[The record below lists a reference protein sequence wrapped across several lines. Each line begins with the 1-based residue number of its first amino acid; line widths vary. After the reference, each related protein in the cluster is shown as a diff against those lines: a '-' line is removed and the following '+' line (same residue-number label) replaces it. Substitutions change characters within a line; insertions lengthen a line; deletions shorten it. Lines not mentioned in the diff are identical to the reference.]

1 MTAAAPSPAARRVLV
16 ADDVEAVRVS
26 LTLALEEAGF
36 AVTGVGSG
44 SQALAALRG
53 GGFDIAILDL
63 WMPDTDG
70 LAVLRAIR
78 KEQPALRIFVITG
91 GGPRL
96 PLEAAVLMA
105 EVWGAEQVIVKP
117 FDEAELIAV
126 IEKRAA

>member
-1 MTAAAPSPAARRVLV
+1 MTGAAPDPSERRVLV

-36 AVTGVGSG
+36 AVTGVRTGAE
-44 SQALAALRG
+44 ALAALRG
-53 GGFDIAILDL
+53 GGFEIAVLDL

-78 KEQPALRIFVITG
+78 KEQPYLRIFVITG

-105 EVWGAEQVIVKP
+105 EVWGAEQVILKP
-117 FDEAELIAV
+117 FDEAELIAS